1 MLLYSFKIKGS
12 NFHSINPQGLKCY
25 HLLVFF
31 SKNVEKIQKFRMFQT
46 QFSRPSSFKGS
57 LKSLEADIQH
67 ANSLAHTVHG
77 AYGGACLQMKLSHG
91 PLAPLF
97 VFLFQWMDCVPTY
110 VLPSYLGLLQILV
123 YKVYV
128 DAKSSIS
135 AYERRASIREFY
147 GIIYPSLQQ
156 LESNL
161 LEKQGSYD
169 KVKSKEIVGRKRAED
184 WRKISDKDLE
194 RDDECGICMEICTKM
209 VLPSCNH
216 AMCINCYHDWNTR
229 SQSCPF
235 CRGSIKRVRSRD
247 LWVLTSNSDVV
258 DAATLEEENVRRFYC
273 YINSLPL
280 NIPDTLFLVYYDY
293 LF

>member
-1 MLLYSFKIKGS
+1 
-12 NFHSINPQGLKCY
+12 
-25 HLLVFF
+25 
-31 SKNVEKIQKFRMFQT
+31 MFQK

-57 LKSLEADIQH
+57 LKALEADIQH
-67 ANSLAHTVHG
+67 ANSLAHAVQR
-77 AYGGACLQMKLSHG
+77 AYGGACLQMKLSYG
-91 PLAPLF
+91 PLAPVF
-97 VFLFQWMDCVPTY
+97 VFLLQWMDCVPTY

-128 DAKSSIS
+128 DGKSSIS

-161 LEKQGSYD
+161 LEKEESFD
-169 KVKSKEIVGRKRAED
+169 RFRSKEIVGRKRAEEL
-184 WRKISDKDLE
+184 RKISDKDLE

-216 AMCINCYHDWNTR
+216 AMNRR

-235 CRGSIKRVRSRD
+235 CRGSLKRVRSRD
-247 LWVLTSNSDVV
+247 LWVLTSSCDVI
-258 DAATLEEENVRRFYC
+258 DTATLDKVNVKHFYS
-273 YINSLPL
+273 YIDSLPL
-280 NIPDTLFLVYYDY
+280 NVPDTLFLVYYDY

>member
-1 MLLYSFKIKGS
+1 
-12 NFHSINPQGLKCY
+12 
-25 HLLVFF
+25 
-31 SKNVEKIQKFRMFQT
+31 MFQN

-57 LKSLEADIQH
+57 LKALEADIQH
-67 ANSLAHTVHG
+67 ANSLAHAVQR
-77 AYGGACLQMKLSHG
+77 AYGGACLQMKLSYG
-91 PLAPLF
+91 PLAPIF
-97 VFLFQWMDCVPTY
+97 VFLLQWMHCVPTY
-110 VLPSYLGLLQILV
+110 VLSSNLGLLQILV

-128 DAKSSIS
+128 DGKSSIS
-135 AYERRASIREFY
+135 AHERRASIREFY

-161 LEKQGSYD
+161 LEKKETFD
-169 KVKSKEIVGRKRAED
+169 RVRSKDIVGRKRAEE
-184 WRKISDKDLE
+184 WRKKLSDKDLE
-194 RDDECGICMEICTKM
+194 RDDECGICLEICTKM

-235 CRGSIKRVRSRD
+235 CRASLKRVRSRD
-247 LWVLTSNSDVV
+247 LWVLTSNCDVV
-258 DAATLEEENVRRFYC
+258 DTETIEKENVRHFFC
-273 YINSLPL
+273 YIDSLPL